1 MVAICG
7 MTICVMTQTAAVCIL
22 AAAAVSAVVPAM
34 ASFPSASAAMGSRP
48 TAARAGTASC
58 ERRTGC
64 AVCRTPA
71 VSRLIAAVSVT
82 RSRTASAVGVGA
94 VVRMAAVLPAVMAV
108 MAARMSVVV
117 VPSVPLSPAFAG
129 QPAVRNDGGRAP

>member
-22 AAAAVSAVVPAM
+22 AAAAVPAVVPAM
-34 ASFPSASAAMGSRP
+34 ASFPSASAATGFRP

-58 ERRTGC
+58 ERRMGC
-64 AVCRTPA
+64 AVCRPPA
-71 VSRLIAAVSVT
+71 GSRLIAAVSVT
-82 RSRTASAVGVGA
+82 RSRTVSAVGVGA
-94 VVRMAAVLPAVMAV
+94 VVCMAAVLPAVMAV
-108 MAARMSVVV
+108 MAARRSVVV

-129 QPAVRNDGGRAP
+129 QPAVRHDGGRAP